1 MKSQQPDGAHHAL
14 MNDLKSALAR
24 HSQLSD
30 QEMLA
35 VTAQLVGQLVA
46 AQDHTRFSAREVMNM
61 VAANVEKGNQMAISH
76 LMVTRGSA

>member
-1 MKSQQPDGAHHAL
+1 
-14 MNDLKSALAR
+14 
-24 HSQLSD
+24 
-30 QEMLA
+30 MLA